1 VADRNGEIERRLA
14 EIERRLQALEHE
26 KIPSPSG
33 GATSAVDRVGPRK
46 PGGDS
51 LSSAAAYLGRVL
63 LIFGGAYL
71 LRAITDF
78 GFVSVIAGIPIG
90 AGYALLWLFMGYRAG
105 ARSDERV
112 RAGLY
117 SGLSVIL
124 FLPLLVEAAT
134 RFGLLSPLQSA
145 VALVAFAAMAMAVA
159 VLRRLRVLAWLTL
172 AGTVATALMLFQET
186 HAAVIFSFLLLL
198 LGAGSLWCV
207 YLTGLRGI
215 QWVGALG
222 ADTAIVLLAAVGMN
236 ENWPVQPTS
245 AYFFGLAVWTLY
257 LASAAV
263 RSHVLRHEPG
273 LFEFIQIFAATA
285 VVSAVTLAMPVP
297 ASYLS
302 GLGGAALL
310 IGLSCYALGFLPTGS
325 TAVSDGRGPAYYLY
339 TTLALVLVIG
349 GSALVLPAGPAAVLL
364 SLFALATAR
373 ISGRQRRVAF
383 SLQATVFLGAAAV
396 LSGGLAAGLGA
407 FTAEAAGWPSVTVP
421 QVIVAAAA
429 VACLFI
435 PVAQRSKR
443 WGLAAGLPQLIVLVL
458 SICLVG
464 GLTVAVVAPAVAH
477 GPGGALDPGM
487 LAALR
492 TAILAAAS
500 VVLALSSRYRR
511 WPEARW
517 LAYPVL
523 AVTGAKLILEDFP
536 HGRPLTLF
544 MALGVV
550 GVALIMVSRLLP
562 RHAGTASPEDTEDA
576 ANAGGTVAG

>member
-1 VADRNGEIERRLA
+1 MADRNGEIERRLA

-26 KIPSPSG
+26 KIRSPTA
-33 GATSAVDRVGPRK
+33 GATSAEERVGPRK

-90 AGYALLWLFMGYRAG
+90 AGYALLWLVMGYRAG

-112 RAGLY
+112 LAGLY

-134 RFGLLSPLQSA
+134 RFGLLTPLQSA
-145 VALVAFAAMAMAVA
+145 VALVVFAAMAMAVA

-236 ENWPVQPTS
+236 ENWPVQPAS
-245 AYFFGLAVWTLY
+245 AYFFGLAVWTVY
-257 LASAAV
+257 LASAAI

-285 VVSAVTLAMPVP
+285 VVSAVALAMPVP

-325 TAVSDGRGPAYYLY
+325 TAFSDGRGPGYYLY

-349 GSALVLPAGPAAVLL
+349 GSALVLPSGPAAVLL

-464 GLTVAVVAPAVAH
+464 GLTVAVVAPVLAR
-477 GPGGALDPGM
+477 GPGGTLDPGM

-562 RHAGTASPEDTEDA
+562 RPAGTASPEDTEEA
-576 ANAGGTVAG
+576 ADAGGTVAG